1 MNDALPPLKSLLA
14 FEAVANQC
22 SFTKAAKTLNL
33 THSAVSQSI
42 KMLEKYLSHPLFDRN
57 THSVKLTKAG
67 EMYFNEIS
75 KSLNIIRN
83 ASRQLSTDEHSITVN
98 MQTSFAVRWFN
109 SRLEEFMNRHHA
121 IDLRVSTLR
130 LKKLNNSDF
139 DNYKIDLAIDYG
151 NNDDWPNC
159 TSEKLLDDTLILAAS
174 PKIFKKAKT
183 KLEDILRSN
192 KCIFVSQIS
201 RKDDYKLWCNAHNI
215 KEPNPASHIYYTSTT
230 QGLNAA
236 VQGMGIM
243 VTHSVYIED
252 ALTNGSL
259 VKIPNS
265 EVEVDKSY
273 YLVHPENNKNVF
285 TVNIFKQ
292 WIRSIL

>member
-1 MNDALPPLKSLLA
+1 MNDVLPPLKSLLS

-42 KMLEKYLSHPLFDRN
+42 KILEKYLSHPLFDRS

-75 KSLNIIRN
+75 KSLNMIRN
-83 ASRQLSTDEHSITVN
+83 ASRQLLTNEHSLTVN

-109 SRLEEFMNRHHA
+109 SRLEEFMNQNPS
-121 IDLRVSTLR
+121 IDFRVSTLR
-130 LKKLNNSDF
+130 LKKTNYSDF

-151 NNDDWPNC
+151 SNDDWPNC
-159 TSEKLLDDTLILAAS
+159 IVEKLLDDSLILAAS
-174 PKIFKKAKT
+174 PKIFKFKKNNF
-183 KLEDILRSN
+183 KEIIN
-192 KCIFVSQIS
+192 QNNCIFVSQIS
-201 RKDDYKLWCNAHNI
+201 RKNDYKLWCNAHRLD
-215 KEPNPASHIYYTSTT
+215 EPDPSSHIYYTSTT

-236 VQGMGIM
+236 VQGLGIM
-243 VTHSVYIED
+243 VTHKLYIED

-259 VKIPNS
+259 IKIPNS
-265 EVEVDKSY
+265 DVEIEKSY
-273 YLVHPENNKNVF
+273 FLVHPENSKNAF
-285 TVNIFKQ
+285 AVNIFKQ